1 MSGDLDL
8 SAGDVLDGTAT
19 ITDVGTQVFEHIRRV
34 ASGEILAKAEIHKH
48 REFQVW
54 TKSAISL

>member
-8 SAGDVLDGTAT
+8 SAGDVLEGKAS
-19 ITDVGTQVFEHIRRV
+19 IADVGEQVFEHICLV
-34 ASGEILAKAEIHKH
+34 ASERVQAKAEIHKH

-54 TKSAISL
+54 TQSAISL